1 MHLSRKIISVPYE
14 WLSNITGTFTQVG
27 SVKLSDPN
35 KAKLIASLVVGTKWL
50 AASVAIVMLFSQLAF
65 LPSSNG
71 LLSKRDSM
79 TTSCFLEFRAHYLA
93 SFVFGCRRHLCLF
106 RKHPFHNGANRQQL
120 QVTMN
125 GKLLTIRSRINSV
138 KNTQKI
144 TEAMRLVAAAK
155 VRRAQEA
162 VIRTRP
168 FSENLQKVLG
178 ALILR
183 LKKEMIDLPL
193 LKERKPNTLV
203 LVVITGDRGLCGSYN
218 SYILKKTQ
226 SRLEELKMDG
236 ISAELVCVG
245 AKGYNFFK
253 RRGYSIRKY
262 LLTGQ
267 YPTAERATEI
277 SEYLL
282 AEYLSGEV
290 DRVELLYTRFV
301 SLISSQPSIRT
312 LLPLNPSGLES
323 KGDEIFQLRTR
334 AGKFQL
340 ERSEIPP
347 SEPQNFPRDM
357 IFEQDP
363 LQILNAILP
372 LYLNGQ
378 ILRTL
383 QESVASELAS
393 RMSAMSAASDN
404 AKALAKNLTL
414 DLNRARQA
422 AITQELAEIVG
433 ASSALQQ

>member
-1 MHLSRKIISVPYE
+1 MMLS
-14 WLSNITGTFTQVG
+14 QV
-27 SVKLSDPN
+27 
-35 KAKLIASLVVGTKWL
+35 
-50 AASVAIVMLFSQLAF
+50 AF
-65 LPSSNG
+65 LTNSFNPGKGLRREQGSS
-71 LLSKRDSM
+71 
-79 TTSCFLEFRAHYLA
+79 FA
-93 SFVFGCRRHLCLF
+93 FGCKRHSCLTH
-106 RKHPFHNGANRQQL
+106 RTLRHSTGVPGILNVNMG
-120 QVTMN
+120 
-125 GKLLTIRSRINSV
+125 GKLVAIRSRISSI

-162 VIRTRP
+162 VLSTRP

-178 ALILR
+178 GLILR
-183 LKKEMIDLPL
+183 LKKELVDLPL
-193 LKERKPNTLV
+193 LKERTPQTLV

-218 SYILKKTQ
+218 SYIIKRTE
-226 SRLEELKMDG
+226 SRLEELKKEG
-236 ISAELVCVG
+236 ISAELVCIG
-245 AKGYNFFK
+245 AKGYQFFR
-253 RRGYSIRKY
+253 RRGFPIRRY
-262 LLTGQ
+262 IRIGQ
-267 YPTAERATEI
+267 SPTADSATEI

-282 AEYLSGEV
+282 AEFLSGEV

-334 AGKFQL
+334 GGKFQL
-340 ERSEIPP
+340 ERSQIPGF
-347 SEPQNFPRDM
+347 EPQDFPRDM

-383 QESVASELAS
+383 QESFASELAS
-393 RMSAMSAASDN
+393 RMSAMSSASDN
-404 AKALAKNLTL
+404 AKELAKTLTL

-433 ASSALQQ
+433 AASALQ